1 MAGIPAALADAL
13 RSRYLLERE
22 LGRGG
27 MATVY
32 LARDLKHDRSVAL
45 KVLHTD
51 LAAALGSVRFL
62 LEIRQVARLQHP
74 HILPVHDSGDSAGR
88 LWFTMPYVEGESL
101 RARLLHGGE
110 LPIRE
115 AVRLLRDVVDALA
128 YAHRHGLVHRDIKP
142 DNVLIS
148 GQHAIVAD
156 FGVAKALSIAGDRSS
171 QTSAGLSL
179 GTPGYMPPEQA
190 AGDPHVDHR
199 ADIYAVGV
207 LAYEMLTGELPF
219 TGPTAQAILTAQL
232 TQRPLPLSAV
242 RPNVS
247 AALEDLVAR
256 C

>member
-51 LAAALGSVRFL
+51 LAAALGSERFL

-110 LPIRE
+110 LPIGE

-179 GTPGYMPPEQA
+179 GTPGYSLRNRQRVIPMW
-190 AGDPHVDHR
+190 
-199 ADIYAVGV
+199 II
-207 LAYEMLTGELPF
+207 
-219 TGPTAQAILTAQL
+219 GPTSM
-232 TQRPLPLSAV
+232 PSACW
-242 RPNVS
+242 RM
-247 AALEDLVAR
+247 R